1 MQLETNISGLLEFP
15 ILMLELRNPQ
25 SGIRAVRE
33 RGPYLRSNFLL
44 YELKFDKIKLQK
56 FA

>member
-15 ILMLELRNPQ
+15 ILMLELRNPH

-44 YELKFDKIKLQK
+44 YKLKFDKIKLQK